1 MAVKSLLLSLLSMLA
16 VVAPLTSASTFTP
29 LRPPAIPLAVRS
41 PYLSTWLNGD
51 SGGLLPGSW
60 PRFWAN
66 QIVGWQGLIRVD
78 NATYNWMGAYA
89 GPALVTQTSFE
100 YTSTQ
105 SIFTFDVDGKVTLTA
120 TFLSPVHP
128 DDLLLQSLQF
138 SYVQLSVESAD
149 GAAHTVQLYSDISGE
164 WSSPDTSQVINWS
177 NGVNDGVTY
186 HSFGL
191 ASPTEFA
198 ENADMAKW
206 GTWFFGTDSDAG
218 LTYSTGQSDVATR
231 GSFVDNGALDN
242 SQSTAF
248 RGISDSWPVFA
259 LSVDLGSV
267 SSDAQDIL
275 LSIGVAQQNVIN
287 FQGNSTGLESL
298 AGLWTT
304 HYSVPQDSFSAFHNN
319 WDQEL
324 HDAQTLDAKVH
335 NDAFDA
341 AGEDYASLT
350 TLAVRQAFGALQ
362 VAHGVR
368 QDYIFL
374 KEISSDGDIQTVDVI
389 FPAHPIFLYFNP
401 SLLKLILDP
410 LFENQESGHYPN
422 PWSIHDLGF
431 FPNAVGF
438 PDGNDEAMPVEECGN
453 MIIMTLAYALRS
465 GDTAYL
471 EQHWPLLDQWA
482 QFLVN
487 DSLIPDSQLSTDDFA
502 GRLANQTNLAL
513 KGIIG
518 VRAMANVANFSGIA
532 NADVASNNYM
542 STAQEFI
549 SRWQGFGINT
559 AADPPHT
566 TLSYN
571 DDDSHGLLYNIYAD
585 RLLGLGLVPDSV
597 YAMQSAFYETIME
610 DFGIPLDTRHDWAK
624 SDWEI
629 FAAAV
634 ASDSVQAEIIERV
647 VNMVESTTSGRPLT
661 DLYDAATGNF
671 PVDGATFIN
680 RPVVGGFFAL
690 LALPQ

>member
-1 MAVKSLLLSLLSMLA
+1 MAVKSLFLSLLSVLA
-16 VVAPLTSASTFTP
+16 VVTPLTSASTFTP

-51 SGGLLPGSW
+51 SGGILPGSW
-60 PRFWAN
+60 PRFWAD

-78 NATYNWMGAYA
+78 NVAYNWMGDYN
-89 GPALVTQTSFE
+89 GPAHVTQTSFE

-105 SIFTFDVDGKVTLTA
+105 SIFTFDVAGKVTLTA

-128 DDLLLQSLQF
+128 NDLLLQSLQM
-138 SYVQLSVESAD
+138 SYLQLSVKSAD
-149 GAAHTVQLYSDISGE
+149 GSAHDVQVYSDVSGE
-164 WSSPDTSQVINWS
+164 WASPDHSQALNWGNGIN
-177 NGVNDGVTY
+177 NGCAY
-186 HSFGL
+186 HRFAL
-191 ASPTEFA
+191 ANQVELR
-198 ENADMAKW
+198 EDADMAKW
-206 GTWFFGTDSDAG
+206 GMWLFGTD
-218 LTYSTGQSDVATR
+218 YRTGR
-231 GSFVDNGALDN
+231 FVDNGTLDN
-242 SQSTAF
+242 SESTTF
-248 RGISDSWPVFA
+248 RAISDSWPVFA
-259 LSVDLGSV
+259 LAVDLGSV
-267 SSDAQDIL
+267 STGAQEVL
-275 LSIGVAQQNVIN
+275 YSIGVVQEKVIT
-287 FQGNSTGLESL
+287 FQGDSDGLEEL

-304 HYSVPQDSFSAFHNN
+304 HYSIPEDSFAAFHNN

-335 NDAFDA
+335 NDAFE
-341 AGEDYASLT
+341 AGGQDYASLT
-350 TLAVRQAFGALQ
+350 TLAVRQAFGGLQ
-362 VAHGVR
+362 VAHGTR

-401 SLLKLILDP
+401 ELLKLILDP

-431 FPNAVGF
+431 FPNADGF
-438 PDGNDEAMPVEECGN
+438 PEGNDEAMPVEECGN

-465 GDTAYL
+465 GNTQYL

-518 VRAMANVANFSGIA
+518 VRAMADVAKYSGTA
-532 NADVASNNYM
+532 NADVASNTYLQ
-542 STAQEFI
+542 TAQDYI
-549 SRWQGFGINT
+549 SKWQGYGINT
-559 AADPPHT
+559 ASTPPHT
-566 TLSYN
+566 TLAYN
-571 DDDSHGLLYNIYAD
+571 DNDSHGLLYNIYAD

-597 YAMQSAFYETIME
+597 YEMQSAFYETIME
-610 DFGIPLDTRHDWAK
+610 DFGIPLDTRHDWTK

-634 ASDSVQAEIIERV
+634 ASDSVKAEIIERV
-647 VNMVESTTSGRPLT
+647 VKMVEATTSGRPLT

-671 PVDGATFIN
+671 PVDGNHFMN

-690 LALPQ
+690 LALPK

>member
-218 LTYSTGQSDVATR
+218 V
-231 GSFVDNGALDN
+231 
-242 SQSTAF
+242 
-248 RGISDSWPVFA
+248 
-259 LSVDLGSV
+259 
-267 SSDAQDIL
+267 
-275 LSIGVAQQNVIN
+275 
-287 FQGNSTGLESL
+287 
-298 AGLWTT
+298 
-304 HYSVPQDSFSAFHNN
+304 
-319 WDQEL
+319 
-324 HDAQTLDAKVH
+324 
-335 NDAFDA
+335 
-341 AGEDYASLT
+341 
-350 TLAVRQAFGALQ
+350 
-362 VAHGVR
+362 
-368 QDYIFL
+368 
-374 KEISSDGDIQTVDVI
+374 
-389 FPAHPIFLYFNP
+389 
-401 SLLKLILDP
+401 
-410 LFENQESGHYPN
+410 SGH
-422 PWSIHDLGF
+422 
-431 FPNAVGF
+431 
-438 PDGNDEAMPVEECGN
+438 
-453 MIIMTLAYALRS
+453 
-465 GDTAYL
+465 
-471 EQHWPLLDQWA
+471 
-482 QFLVN
+482 
-487 DSLIPDSQLSTDDFA
+487 
-502 GRLANQTNLAL
+502 
-513 KGIIG
+513 
-518 VRAMANVANFSGIA
+518 IA
-532 NADVASNNYM
+532 N
-542 STAQEFI
+542 
-549 SRWQGFGINT
+549 
-559 AADPPHT
+559 
-566 TLSYN
+566 
-571 DDDSHGLLYNIYAD
+571 
-585 RLLGLGLVPDSV
+585 LGC
-597 YAMQSAFYETIME
+597 
-610 DFGIPLDTRHDWAK
+610 
-624 SDWEI
+624 
-629 FAAAV
+629 
-634 ASDSVQAEIIERV
+634 
-647 VNMVESTTSGRPLT
+647 
-661 DLYDAATGNF
+661 
-671 PVDGATFIN
+671 
-680 RPVVGGFFAL
+680 
-690 LALPQ
+690 